1 MGCRYCVLGAGRQG
15 TAAAYDLGRFG
26 RARDIALADVDLSR
40 AEAAS
45 ERVNELLSAP
55 VSAAARVDATEAG
68 SLERAFEEFD
78 LVVSAVPYAHNLRVA
93 EAAIRAGASMVD
105 LGGNTDIVR
114 RELALDALALEA
126 GVALVPDCGMGPGMN
141 VSLLVHAMGQ
151 LDDPLDAYVFDG
163 GLPQHP
169 EPPWNY
175 ALTFNVE
182 GLTNEYTGEAVFLR
196 EGKIVRVPALGEP
209 EVVEIPPLGTLEALV
224 TAGGLSTAPWTFEGT
239 LRTLENKTLRH
250 PGHWDRIRAFHD
262 LGLLDLKPINVDGAE
277 VVPRHVFHALFEP
290 RVARGRL
297 EDVAV
302 IRVRVAGAK
311 TGEPTE
317 VLVDL
322 VDRYDPTTG
331 FTAMERVTGWHASII
346 AQAIASGEVPPGA
359 RPVESALPAE
369 RVVEEARRRGL
380 AITETVRPLGT
391 KG

>member
-26 RARDIALADVDLSR
+26 KARDIALADVDLGR

-45 ERVNELLSAP
+45 ERVNELLSTPISAP
-55 VSAAARVDATEAG
+55 ARLDATEAG
-68 SLERAFEEFD
+68 SLERAFEECD
-78 LVVSAVPYAHNLRVA
+78 LVVSAVPYAHNPRVA

-114 RELALDALALEA
+114 QELALDAMALEA

-141 VSLLVHAMGQ
+141 VSLLVHAMEQ

-175 ALTFNVE
+175 ALTFNME

-196 EGKIVRVPALGEP
+196 EGKIVQVPALGEP
-209 EVVEIPPLGTLEALV
+209 EVVEIPPLGALEALV

-262 LGLLDLKPINVDGAE
+262 LGLLDLKPIDVDG
-277 VVPRHVFHALFEP
+277 
-290 RVARGRL
+290 
-297 EDVAV
+297 
-302 IRVRVAGAK
+302 
-311 TGEPTE
+311 
-317 VLVDL
+317 
-322 VDRYDPTTG
+322 
-331 FTAMERVTGWHASII
+331 
-346 AQAIASGEVPPGA
+346 
-359 RPVESALPAE
+359 
-369 RVVEEARRRGL
+369 
-380 AITETVRPLGT
+380 
-391 KG
+391 